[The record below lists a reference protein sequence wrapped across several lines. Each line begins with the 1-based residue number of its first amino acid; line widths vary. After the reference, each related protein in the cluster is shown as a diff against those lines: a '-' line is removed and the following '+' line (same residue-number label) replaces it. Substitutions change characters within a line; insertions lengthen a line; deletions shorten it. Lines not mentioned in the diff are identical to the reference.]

1 MYKIAGLVLA
11 VVGLTA
17 LGFFKSDEF
26 RQRKIILSDFYDLL
40 LRISTEI
47 GYFKEPL
54 PGILEKLSGT
64 DNSKTSLMLRLTLSA
79 YLDKQQA
86 LGQCWK
92 EAVDDVYCNDP
103 LTAEDL
109 QIMKKCGD
117 FLGQSDYES
126 QKKYFSFVLDKL
138 TKQINEADEFFK
150 IKGRMYSKLGI
161 SAGLVLA
168 VILI

>member
-1 MYKIAGLVLA
+1 MYKT
-11 VVGLTA
+11 VGLLLAFAALTT
-17 LGFFKSDEF
+17 LGFFKSEEF
-26 RQRKIILSDFYDLL
+26 RQRKILLNEFYDVI

-54 PGILEKLSGT
+54 PVILEKLSGV
-64 DNSKTSLMLRLTLSA
+64 DNGKTSLMLRLTLSS

-86 LGQCWK
+86 MGECWK
-92 EAVDDVYCNDP
+92 EAVEEVYFKEP
-103 LTAEDL
+103 ITAEDL

-126 QKKYFSFVLDKL
+126 QKKYFSYVLDKL
-138 TKQINEADEFFK
+138 ERQIEEADEFFK
-150 IKGRMYSKLGI
+150 TKGKMYSKLGI

-168 VILI
+168 VVLI